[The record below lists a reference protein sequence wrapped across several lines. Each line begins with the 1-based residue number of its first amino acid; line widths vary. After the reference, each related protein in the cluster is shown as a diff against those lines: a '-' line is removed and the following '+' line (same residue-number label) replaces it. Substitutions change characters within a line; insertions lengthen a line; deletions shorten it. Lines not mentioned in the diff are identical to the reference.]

1 MKKSKLPLLGKFKFN
16 SQSRYHSPLVQ
27 VRSRHLTGRN
37 KKLWTMDYGLWT
49 KTGFTLIELLIA
61 LLLIAIISTAFL
73 GLFKRGGLVWQKG
86 ERRVQSYQNARI
98 ILGQLTRELSAV
110 YVGPENN
117 FDGKSDEIEFYAN
130 IWSGDSVGA
139 AEGLV
144 KLGYKKDAGGENIL
158 DRLYKVDLSGAAP
171 PYIEFA
177 FYFQSIAFKYFD
189 ASGTG
194 FDSWDY
200 SVKGDLLP
208 SKVKIT
214 VTTVDTKTYT
224 TAVSIP
230 QH

>member
-1 MKKSKLPLLGKFKFN
+1 MKKS
-16 SQSRYHSPLVQ
+16 
-27 VRSRHLTGRN
+27 T
-37 KKLWTMDYGLWT
+37 KKVSVPFF

-61 LLLIAIISTAFL
+61 LFLIAVISTAFL
-73 GLFKRGGLVWQKG
+73 GLFKRGGLVWQMG

-110 YVGPENN
+110 YVSPDNN
-117 FDGKSDEIEFYAN
+117 FDGKSDEIVFYAN
-130 IWSGDSVGA
+130 IWSGESNDA

-144 KLGYKKDAGGENIL
+144 KLGYKKDSGGEDIL
-158 DRLYKVDLSGAAP
+158 DRLYKVKLEGADP
-171 PYIEFA
+171 GYIEFA
-177 FYFQSIAFKYFD
+177 FYLQSIGFRYFD

-200 SVKGDLLP
+200 SVKGNLP

-214 VTTVDTKTYT
+214 VTMVDGKIYT